1 MAKKKAERRKP
12 LIDYA
17 KQLLS
22 SALPFILENKES
34 IIRKVSN
41 VGHLKKK
48 LMRYIT
54 LLVVGIVALFITL
67 EGIGLLISSFF
78 PGLRAGTVQISIGVV
93 LILAILIYNRFGRP

>member
-67 EGIGLLISSFF
+67 EGTGLLISSFF